1 MWPSSA
7 KGMRCSEKVTDENKA
22 MHGKACKQELK
33 CVNCGKGHGAWFKEC
48 PKRMGLVNKLRKRK
62 SIMKDT
68 EQEVLQFLRQLFKCC
83 GMKKFNEL
91 IMNGMGQ
98 VLKDVHECA
107 AN

>member
-1 MWPSSA
+1 
-7 KGMRCSEKVTDENKA
+7 MRCSEKVTDENRT

-33 CVNCGKGHGAWFKEC
+33 CVNCGKGHGAWSKEC
-48 PKRMGLVNKLRKRK
+48 PNRMGLV
-62 SIMKDT
+62 IMKGT
-68 EQEVLQFLRQLFKCC
+68 EQEVFQFLRQLFKCC